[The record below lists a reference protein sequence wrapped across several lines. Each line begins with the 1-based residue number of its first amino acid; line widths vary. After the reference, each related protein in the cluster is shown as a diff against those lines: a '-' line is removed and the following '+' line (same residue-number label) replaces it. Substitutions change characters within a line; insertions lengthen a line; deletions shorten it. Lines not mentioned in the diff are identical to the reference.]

1 MGRTPPQVAVFHR
14 LFATVKSIG
23 KFLRLYLH
31 PAICN
36 QRAWV
41 KKKHGVVFGWGG
53 TNVITATCCEIGG
66 PTTSGTG
73 SAFPPGGP
81 PGSPPTT
88 TVAAAVEAGMRS
100 ATAAAEDAVAGV
112 SGILDPAP
120 SSENPTES
128 PVGLTVRR
136 FFGGCDLW
144 DDDDIYGAAPWCCKW
159 QSEKLYTYWT

>member
-1 MGRTPPQVAVFHR
+1 M
-14 LFATVKSIG
+14 
-23 KFLRLYLH
+23 
-31 PAICN
+31 
-36 QRAWV
+36 
-41 KKKHGVVFGWGG
+41 
-53 TNVITATCCEIGG
+53 TATCCEIGG

-73 SAFPPGGP
+73 SAFLS
-81 PGSPPTT
+81 GSVTLAWSFS

-120 SSENPTES
+120 SSGNPTES